1 MTEGS
6 TTYERDSPATF
17 LLIIPGTTLIG
28 VGIGLTLQN
37 ALPGGLIGFGV
48 GFVLWGLL
56 LELRLRR
63 RHSSSRK

>member
-1 MTEGS
+1 
-6 TTYERDSPATF
+6 
-17 LLIIPGTTLIG
+17 LIIPGTTLIG